1 MTVKA
6 QASAGFAMPTHGPV
20 SPEAVLEFWFE
31 ELTPQQHFAKDA
43 ALDAAIAQRFGPT
56 LAAAA
61 RGELSGWR
69 ASTLGR
75 LAEIVVLDQFSRN
88 VWRDTPRAFAQD
100 GMALVLAQELVASG
114 HDRAL
119 PPAQRAFAYMPYMH
133 SESAAIH
140 AQSVRLFAQPGL
152 EGNLPF
158 ALSHRAIIER
168 FGRYPHRNAVLGRAS
183 TDEEL
188 AFLREPG
195 SSF

>member
-1 MTVKA
+1 MHTYR
-6 QASAGFAMPTHGPV
+6 PV
-20 SPEAVLEFWFE
+20 SPEAILQFWFE
-31 ELTPQQHFAKDA
+31 ELTAAQHFAKDA
-43 ALDAAIAQRFGPT
+43 ALDAAIGTRFGAT
-56 LAAAA
+56 LEAAA
-61 RGELSGWR
+61 RGELFGWR
-69 ASTLGR
+69 ASAPGR

-114 HDRAL
+114 QDRAL

-133 SESAAIH
+133 SESAAIQ

-152 EGNLPF
+152 EGNLRF
-158 ALSHRAIIER
+158 ALQHQAIIER

>member
-1 MTVKA
+1 
-6 QASAGFAMPTHGPV
+6 MPTLRPV
-20 SPEAVLEFWFE
+20 SPEAVLEFWLE

-43 ALDAAIAQRFGPT
+43 ALDAAIGTRFGAT
-56 LAAAA
+56 LEAAT
-61 RGELSGWR
+61 RGELFGWR
-69 ASTLGR
+69 ASPPGR

-88 VWRDTPRAFAQD
+88 VWRDMPRAFAQD

-133 SESAAIH
+133 SESAAIN
-140 AQSVRLFAQPGL
+140 AQSVQLFTQPWL

-158 ALSHRAIIER
+158 ALSHQAIIER